1 MGGPGH
7 SRTFRKLM
15 IQAGFQPTVITMA
28 DIILAHSAA
37 CWLIPETARPKVVTY
52 VGMPLVMAR
61 PRDTWIRASLLSLRR
76 GQLMQQ
82 LHTRSH
88 NTYYAFRQPI
98 RNFGIMRHPK
108 IAQPVIFPTAQTL
121 FVANRYDP
129 WPRGPSLKTFLTTKP
144 WVFIGMPGS
153 HENIWEDPRNYV
165 TILNHYAK
173 RLLA

>member
-52 VGMPLVMAR
+52 VG
-61 PRDTWIRASLLSLRR
+61 IRR